1 MDGVNSIAKRL
12 HQNLLSVA
20 KRPTSPSSG
29 QFSSSLAAGG
39 APVSLSSRF
48 ESGAVTSGTTLKLH
62 ELFIVSDSKVGAS
75 GGVLCYTCIGH
86 NGVFCLKEGCE
97 LGHHGSGA
105 CNPEVGDIHILSKQG
120 EVFIQPKINVR
131 DISDDL
137 AAEWLRSKESV
148 QDWTTKFGLVNSADH
163 STTISPE
170 DMEASEVFSNF
181 AENWKTPAKLGRRQL
196 AIPER
201 ILPSF
206 EDDFAFVKNLPD
218 DTAELIVQLGWDPQR
233 GGRIVRAIGNI
244 ESALETSK
252 GATQTTFE
260 IINDSLVAGK
270 TLRGEADALFV
281 Q

>member
-1 MDGVNSIAKRL
+1 
-12 HQNLLSVA
+12 
-20 KRPTSPSSG
+20 
-29 QFSSSLAAGG
+29 
-39 APVSLSSRF
+39 
-48 ESGAVTSGTTLKLH
+48 
-62 ELFIVSDSKVGAS
+62 
-75 GGVLCYTCIGH
+75 
-86 NGVFCLKEGCE
+86 
-97 LGHHGSGA
+97 
-105 CNPEVGDIHILSKQG
+105 
-120 EVFIQPKINVR
+120 
-131 DISDDL
+131 
-137 AAEWLRSKESV
+137 LRSKESV

-163 STTISPE
+163 STTMSPE

-201 ILPSF
+201 ILPSS

-218 DTAELIVQLGWDPQR
+218 DAAELIVQLGWDPQR

-270 TLRGEADALFV
+270 STSEILLAKLENIKSCIGVRSKDEGPVASSTLWGAIYELADMFTDEPGRHKEDVVFSAEEMDKLQELLDTCYGNHLHPFIKESLKDFITLADSNKNTELLLDGADRVNDDLKHIVKRIKLLEDTQAVKNSRPALC
-281 Q
+281 